1 MKRKIIELIKH
12 NQLLLLLMTNTLF
25 SILIT
30 VGTTIWIINDSV
42 SHSFIEKYVQ
52 SNNIILNS
60 TKNTFYRLGNDVKKI
75 ADYTNIPAVETY
87 LDNNYS
93 NPITEMNALME
104 ISKVIERFK
113 LEPNYS
119 ILHLAIIGEK
129 KVIQPNGEIMID
141 SNSEIRQIIK
151 NGKKSFYDYV
161 NPFLAQ
167 NGFTKETYNQTGIYY
182 IYPLQNS
189 LFQTY
194 GYLLI
199 FISSND
205 LNNLFSTYFNSH
217 VETIDLID
225 SNNQIIAS
233 NEENRIGK
241 KYQKNNDIQYTK
253 LSVKLPVYS
262 WRLVST
268 INHKK
273 LLGEINILP
282 SILLI
287 SSSVF
292 LIVSAISYFLLKKL
306 TQPIYQLINKLT
318 LVQNGHFDQKL
329 AVNGS
334 YEIKQLVNVYNDM
347 IDELQKYFD
356 KIIEEEKVKRK
367 FELQALQYQINP
379 HFIYN
384 TLTAIKMLV
393 YEGNNEKVIQA
404 LDSFIQLL
412 RSTLSNHDD
421 FHSIEEEEKIL
432 KHYIQILKLRYGE
445 NIHTTILMNP
455 TIKDALIPK
464 MIIQP
469 LIENAYLHAFNN
481 QQTGNI
487 TVFIQPVNNNL
498 QIEILDNGQG
508 FDVNKLSSQSNG
520 LHYTKIG
527 MKNIENKLINLYGE
541 NIKFVINSTINVG
554 TSIMIQLPQTPNQHS
569 LDN

>member
-30 VGTTIWIINDSV
+30 VGTTIWIINDNV

-87 LDNNYS
+87 LDDSYS

-151 NGKKSFYDYV
+151 NGKKSSYDYV
-161 NPFLAQ
+161 HPYLAQ

-241 KYQKNNDIQYTK
+241 KYQKNNDTQYTK

-292 LIVSAISYFLLKKL
+292 IIVFTISYFLLKKL

>member
-30 VGTTIWIINDSV
+30 VGTTIWIINDNV

-87 LDNNYS
+87 LDDSYS

-161 NPFLAQ
+161 HPYLAQ

-241 KYQKNNDIQYTK
+241 KYKKNNDTQYTK

-292 LIVSAISYFLLKKL
+292 IIVFAISYFLLKKL

-318 LVQNGHFDQKL
+318 LVQNGRFDQKL

-356 KIIEEEKVKRK
+356 KIIEEENVKRK

-481 QQTGNI
+481 QQTGII

>member
-1 MKRKIIELIKH
+1 M
-12 NQLLLLLMTNTLF
+12 
-25 SILIT
+25 
-30 VGTTIWIINDSV
+30 
-42 SHSFIEKYVQ
+42 
-52 SNNIILNS
+52 
-60 TKNTFYRLGNDVKKI
+60 
-75 ADYTNIPAVETY
+75 
-87 LDNNYS
+87 
-93 NPITEMNALME
+93 
-104 ISKVIERFK
+104 
-113 LEPNYS
+113 
-119 ILHLAIIGEK
+119 
-129 KVIQPNGEIMID
+129 
-141 SNSEIRQIIK
+141 
-151 NGKKSFYDYV
+151 
-161 NPFLAQ
+161 
-167 NGFTKETYNQTGIYY
+167 
-182 IYPLQNS
+182 
-189 LFQTY
+189 
-194 GYLLI
+194 
-199 FISSND
+199 
-205 LNNLFSTYFNSH
+205 
-217 VETIDLID
+217 
-225 SNNQIIAS
+225 
-233 NEENRIGK
+233 
-241 KYQKNNDIQYTK
+241 
-253 LSVKLPVYS
+253 
-262 WRLVST
+262 
-268 INHKK
+268 
-273 LLGEINILP
+273 GEINILP

-292 LIVSAISYFLLKKL
+292 IIVFAISYFLLKKL

-356 KIIEEEKVKRK
+356 KIIEEENVKRK

-481 QQTGNI
+481 QQTGII

>member
-30 VGTTIWIINDSV
+30 VGTTIWIINDNV

-87 LDNNYS
+87 LDDSYS

-161 NPFLAQ
+161 HPYLAQ

-292 LIVSAISYFLLKKL
+292 IIVFAISYFLLKKL

>member
-30 VGTTIWIINDSV
+30 VGTTIWIINDNV

-87 LDNNYS
+87 LDDSYS

-104 ISKVIERFK
+104 ISEVIERFK

-119 ILHLAIIGEK
+119 ILHLAIIGDK

-161 NPFLAQ
+161 HPYLAQ

-241 KYQKNNDIQYTK
+241 KYQKNNDTQYTK

-292 LIVSAISYFLLKKL
+292 IIVFAISYFLLKKL

-445 NIHTTILMNP
+445 NIHTTILVNP

-527 MKNIENKLINLYGE
+527 MRNIENKLINLYGE

>member
-30 VGTTIWIINDSV
+30 VGTTIWIINDNV

-87 LDNNYS
+87 LDDSYS

-151 NGKKSFYDYV
+151 NGKKSSYDYV
-161 NPFLAQ
+161 HPYLAQ

-241 KYQKNNDIQYTK
+241 KYQKNNDTQYTK

-292 LIVSAISYFLLKKL
+292 IIVFTISYFLLKKL

-527 MKNIENKLINLYGE
+527 MRNIENKLINLYGE

>member
-30 VGTTIWIINDSV
+30 VGTTIWIINDNV

-87 LDNNYS
+87 LDDSYS

-119 ILHLAIIGEK
+119 ILHLAIIGDK

-161 NPFLAQ
+161 HPYLAQ

-225 SNNQIIAS
+225 SNNQILAS

-241 KYQKNNDIQYTK
+241 KYQKNNDTQYTK

-292 LIVSAISYFLLKKL
+292 IIVFAISYFLLKKL

-487 TVFIQPVNNNL
+487 TVGIQPVNNNL
-498 QIEILDNGQG
+498 QIERLDNGQG

-527 MKNIENKLINLYGE
+527 MRNIENKLINLYGE

>member
-30 VGTTIWIINDSV
+30 VGTTIWIINDNV

-52 SNNIILNS
+52 SNNVILNS

-87 LDNNYS
+87 LDDSYS

-161 NPFLAQ
+161 HPYLAQ

-241 KYQKNNDIQYTK
+241 KYKKNNDTQYTK

-292 LIVSAISYFLLKKL
+292 IIVFAISYFLLKKL

-318 LVQNGHFDQKL
+318 LVQNGHFGQKL

>member
-30 VGTTIWIINDSV
+30 VGTTIWIINDNV

-87 LDNNYS
+87 LDDSYS

-119 ILHLAIIGEK
+119 ILHLAIIGEN

-151 NGKKSFYDYV
+151 NGKKIFYDYV
-161 NPFLAQ
+161 HPYLAQ

-241 KYQKNNDIQYTK
+241 KYKKNNDTQYTK

-282 SILLI
+282 SILFI

-292 LIVSAISYFLLKKL
+292 IIVFAISYFLLKKL

-541 NIKFVINSTINVG
+541 NIKFVINSTINIG
-554 TSIMIQLPQTPNQHS
+554 TSIMIQLPQTPNQNS